1 MLEAEGVGV
10 FSLFDF
16 LNSCVDFFS
25 HEGPFY
31 LLYVESIHLVPIV
44 TRVFGT
50 EFIAET
56 GYTGNTMAFPFQN
69 SAMIFIT
76 KNPDSLLT
84 GIREKLHSIYK
95 KNPALRYAKVFV
107 KTVSQHP
114 SIHLQRAFKK
124 IANTRRFIYV
134 PNIHE
139 YLKLLEHIDTGGREV
154 AVDIKLENYPF
165 FVNILSI
172 ISGRTCKVEIESGS
186 CFLKMRK
193 PEDSKYRKVL
203 VKFRSSAL
211 GEKTF
216 KLDSLSFEDAQK
228 VLQSYFISPNIS
240 KALLE
245 TFYYRSA
252 GSYQK
257 MLEILDLAMVKGFVR
272 WTLQRGWDVEH
283 MAEDPFTVCF
293 PPDCRELFETLSKI
307 ERIVLYTIVSSAH
320 TLEKKDLLRAIPDLR
335 IDELEYSIEKFEKLG
350 IIKSKGSRVLST
362 HPAIDFNPQ
371 LRVSNRDFRRIHI
384 FLAEDLGKRKMNGGS
399 VPSWQIAR
407 HYELAGNTRSAVKYY
422 MEAIEEDLKAK
433 ETEKA
438 IKHATRTLKIT
449 RSTLKKLELKML
461 IANLYSQEGRYYD
474 ALECLNDL
482 NDSRDLPSKVKK
494 HIIIKQIHLQNQI
507 GEINRARKMLQYLKN
522 QSKKSSSDLFLEEF
536 ITRYNMDQLS
546 PEYVERLRK
555 ISQKS
560 SLVNDGALYY
570 LMLGETEFYF
580 NDTKKAVENYI
591 KALKLS
597 KNENISV
604 LAELR
609 LSEALLLTLRFR
621 DALQH
626 LERVLWIT
634 TNLNHEHIKSLVME
648 DVARIY
654 LHILP
659 PTSASMFLRFSM
671 EDFLNGPVNQSY
683 SYLYLLGL
691 WYLKLGKTREGMQ
704 LLKLEIAR
712 EIGRGNRF
720 KANNIALALVS
731 ELAKSGL
738 LQEAGEIL
746 KNIKT
751 RSPFLLNR
759 KTLLETIMKLIQGKV
774 LEFDLKTIEKMAEKN
789 ALNMLNFLELTENIK
804 SPQLSALR
812 ERFNKDLVDLFSALR
827 DIDLEGR
834 L

>member
-1 MLEAEGVGV
+1 
-10 FSLFDF
+10 
-16 LNSCVDFFS
+16 
-25 HEGPFY
+25 
-31 LLYVESIHLVPIV
+31 
-44 TRVFGT
+44 
-50 EFIAET
+50 
-56 GYTGNTMAFPFQN
+56 
-69 SAMIFIT
+69 
-76 KNPDSLLT
+76 
-84 GIREKLHSIYK
+84 
-95 KNPALRYAKVFV
+95 
-107 KTVSQHP
+107 
-114 SIHLQRAFKK
+114 
-124 IANTRRFIYV
+124 
-134 PNIHE
+134 
-139 YLKLLEHIDTGGREV
+139 
-154 AVDIKLENYPF
+154 
-165 FVNILSI
+165 
-172 ISGRTCKVEIESGS
+172 
-186 CFLKMRK
+186 
-193 PEDSKYRKVL
+193 
-203 VKFRSSAL
+203 
-211 GEKTF
+211 
-216 KLDSLSFEDAQK
+216 
-228 VLQSYFISPNIS
+228 
-240 KALLE
+240 
-245 TFYYRSA
+245 
-252 GSYQK
+252 
-257 MLEILDLAMVKGFVR
+257 
-272 WTLQRGWDVEH
+272 
-283 MAEDPFTVCF
+283 
-293 PPDCRELFETLSKI
+293 
-307 ERIVLYTIVSSAH
+307 
-320 TLEKKDLLRAIPDLR
+320 
-335 IDELEYSIEKFEKLG
+335 
-350 IIKSKGSRVLST
+350 
-362 HPAIDFNPQ
+362 
-371 LRVSNRDFRRIHI
+371 
-384 FLAEDLGKRKMNGGS
+384 
-399 VPSWQIAR
+399 
-407 HYELAGNTRSAVKYY
+407 
-422 MEAIEEDLKAK
+422 
-433 ETEKA
+433 
-438 IKHATRTLKIT
+438 
-449 RSTLKKLELKML
+449 
-461 IANLYSQEGRYYD
+461 
-474 ALECLNDL
+474 
-482 NDSRDLPSKVKK
+482 
-494 HIIIKQIHLQNQI
+494 
-507 GEINRARKMLQYLKN
+507 
-522 QSKKSSSDLFLEEF
+522 
-536 ITRYNMDQLS
+536 
-546 PEYVERLRK
+546 
-555 ISQKS
+555 
-560 SLVNDGALYY
+560 
-570 LMLGETEFYF
+570 MLGETEFYF